1 MATYNCFPPHHS
13 KPSQPISPDIALAHL
28 QAYLTAS
35 ETTPYLLPN
44 ARIESSGPAAK
55 DSSTGLVLHNLR
67 RVEAGLRGEWLAP
80 SLELDSGDSLGGA
93 AAHDGAD
100 GNVEMAEGGIGG
112 VQEDW
117 QDLGEYQREQSVEE
131 GELGQRQTGIAN
143 PGEDRAREVIAQDE
157 AEEVKASGENLNARD
172 KAARAKAKKER
183 DLQRKREKAKATAPM
198 A

>member
-1 MATYNCFPPHHS
+1 MATYNSFPPHHS
-13 KPSQPISPDIALAHL
+13 KPSQPISPDTALSHL
-28 QAYLTAS
+28 QAYLKAS
-35 ETTPYLLPN
+35 ETSPYLLPN
-44 ARIESSGPAAK
+44 ARIESSGPAPK
-55 DSSTGLVLHNLR
+55 DSSTGLVVHNLR

-80 SLELDSGDSLGGA
+80 SLELDGGISFGGA
-93 AAHDGAD
+93 AGAGEDVEMHDGA
-100 GNVEMAEGGIGG
+100 NGG

-143 PGEDRAREVIAQDE
+143 AGEEKAREVIAREE
-157 AEEVKASGENLNARD
+157 AEEVKASGENMNAMD